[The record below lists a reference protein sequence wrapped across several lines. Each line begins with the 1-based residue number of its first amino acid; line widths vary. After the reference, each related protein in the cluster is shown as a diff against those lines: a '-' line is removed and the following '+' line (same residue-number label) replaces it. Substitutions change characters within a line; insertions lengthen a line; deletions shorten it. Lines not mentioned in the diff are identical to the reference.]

1 MSSGTA
7 VTYQNERGE
16 VTDAGEVYL
25 DPNANAG
32 TTVEGSPAATVN
44 DRRASEATQR
54 PTQPLTRIRG
64 DFAPPPAAKPCPTT
78 CREAL
83 PHHLPRSRG
92 RLLIREPGIDTRTVG

>member
-54 PTQPLTRIRG
+54 PPNR
-64 DFAPPPAAKPCPTT
+64 
-78 CREAL
+78 
-83 PHHLPRSRG
+83 
-92 RLLIREPGIDTRTVG
+92 